1 MHKSI
6 DLCDGFSPEYLQ
18 EIENF
23 IAEWESQSDFIEVQT
38 SGSTGIPKR
47 IRLKKEH
54 VRASAIATGEFFNFQ
69 SGQSVLLNLSPH
81 YIAGKLMIV
90 RALIHDMRMV
100 LAPLGKNPL
109 EDLDLDEIDFGA
121 FVPYQISAILANP
134 GSKKNYER
142 IKNAIIGGAPLALKW
157 QHELIPLTN
166 SSYVTF
172 GMTETITH
180 FALQRISEKEDFFTC
195 LPGFRIKKD
204 SRGCLILQENKITD
218 RLVTNDL
225 IELMNDHQF
234 KWLGR
239 LDFVINSGGVKISPE
254 QVEFKLAH
262 LFQSQAYFIHGRASA
277 IFGEEVVLYIEG
289 EESSNA
295 PILQVDL
302 RAILTAYERPKA
314 IVFVP
319 VFERTST
326 GKILRKNYG

>member
-6 DLCDGFSPEYLQ
+6 DLCDGLSPEYLQ

-23 IAEWESQSDFIEVQT
+23 IAEWGSSSDFITVNT
-38 SGSTGIPKR
+38 SGSTGIPKT
-47 IRLKKEH
+47 IHLKKKL
-54 VRASAIATGEFFNFQ
+54 VRASAIATGKFFDFQ
-69 SGQSVLLNLSPH
+69 AGQSVLLNLSPH

-90 RALIHDMRMV
+90 RALIHDMRIV

-109 EDLDLDEIDFGA
+109 LQFDLDEIDFGA
-121 FVPYQISAILANP
+121 FVPYQIHAILANSV
-134 GSKKNYER
+134 SKKNYER
-142 IKNAIIGGAPLALKW
+142 IKNVIIGGAPLALEWK
-157 QHELIPLTN
+157 EKLRLLSN
-166 SSYVTF
+166 SSYTTF

-180 FALQRISEKEDFFTC
+180 FALQHISKKEDFFTC
-195 LPGFRIKKD
+195 LPGFRIEKD
-204 SRGCLILQENKITD
+204 DRGCLILQENEITD

-225 IELMNDHQF
+225 IELPNDHQF

-277 IFGEEVVLYIEG
+277 IFGQEVVLYIEG

-302 RAILTAYERPKA
+302 STILSPYERPKA

-326 GKILRKNYG
+326 GKILRKNYR

>member
-6 DLCDGFSPEYLQ
+6 DLCDVLGPEYLQ

-38 SGSTGIPKR
+38 SGSTGNPKR
-47 IRLKKEH
+47 ILLKKEH
-54 VRASAIATGEFFNFQ
+54 VRASAIATGKFFDFQ
-69 SGQSVLLNLSPH
+69 AGQSILLNLSPH

-90 RALIHDMRMV
+90 RALIHDMRIV

-109 EDLDLDEIDFGA
+109 LQFDLDEIDFGA
-121 FVPYQISAILANP
+121 FVPYQIHAILADAKT
-134 GSKKNYER
+134 SASYAK
-142 IKNAIIGGAPLALKW
+142 IKNVIIGGAPLAADWKEKLG
-157 QHELIPLTN
+157 LLSN
-166 SSYVTF
+166 SSYNTF

-180 FALQRISEKEDFFTC
+180 FALQHISNKEDFYTC
-195 LPGFRIKKD
+195 LPGFRIEKD
-204 SRGCLILQENKITD
+204 DRGCLILQENEITD

-239 LDFVINSGGVKISPE
+239 LDFVINSGGIKISPE

-277 IFGEEVVLYIEG
+277 IFGQEVVMYIEG

-302 RAILTAYERPKA
+302 STILSPYERPKA

-326 GKILRKNYG
+326 GKILRKNYR